1 MNTSYFLRI
10 DSVSLNSSFSNSSVA
25 DLIFLR
31 IMTIDYLEE
40 SVKGK
45 RYLMLKLCKAQTAG

>member
-10 DSVSLNSSFSNSSVA
+10 YSVSLNSSFSNSSVA
-25 DLIFLR
+25 DLIFLG
-31 IMTIDYLEE
+31 IMTIDCLEE

-45 RYLMLKLCKAQTAG
+45 EYLMFKLCKA